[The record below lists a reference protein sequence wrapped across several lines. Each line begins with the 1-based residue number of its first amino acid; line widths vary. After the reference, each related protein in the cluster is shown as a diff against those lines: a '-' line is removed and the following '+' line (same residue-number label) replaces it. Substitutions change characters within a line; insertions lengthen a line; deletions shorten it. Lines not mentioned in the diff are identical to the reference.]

1 MVVNKKDL
9 AAGLENETDI
19 EEMKDQ
25 DLMIDLLVKRGVA
38 ILKEW
43 KMTEADQRITILE
56 AIEEKMT
63 IQKMITEQEIVT
75 ENTTKVGM
83 TDQLIITLRENQ
95 MTTTIKAITLNLE
108 QEMTGTEGHMKIN
121 VPTRIKGK

>member
-1 MVVNKKDL
+1 VVNKKDL

-38 ILKEW
+38 ILEEL

-95 MTTTIKAITLNLE
+95 MTTTIEAITLNLD
-108 QEMTGTEGHMKIN
+108 QEMTGTEGHTKIS
-121 VPTRIKGK
+121 VPTRTKGK

>member
-1 MVVNKKDL
+1 VVNKKDPV
-9 AAGLENETDI
+9 AGQENGTDI
-19 EEMKDQ
+19 EEMKDH

-38 ILKEW
+38 ILEEL

-95 MTTTIKAITLNLE
+95 MTTTIKAITLNLD
-108 QEMTGTEGHMKIN
+108 QEMTGTEGHTKIS
-121 VPTRIKGK
+121 VPTRTKGK